1 MKNIFKHILYVI
13 TGILDVSI
21 LFVLIFNNLCLF
33 DNLWIF
39 LVFLS
44 HGLFYHALHYNQ
56 RKILDV
62 LHYFVFI
69 LPTLSIFTHN
79 IFLKISSLTLLIVIQ
94 IMWVKY
100 NRCILNEKEYTFG
113 YGNELNYFVI
123 LLSSTL
129 SINVG
134 YSYF

>member
-1 MKNIFKHILYVI
+1 MNLSTNIFNMKDIFKHILYVI

-21 LFVLIFNNLCLF
+21 LFVLIF

-62 LHYFVFI
+62 LRYFVF
-69 LPTLSIFTHN
+69 
-79 IFLKISSLTLLIVIQ
+79 
-94 IMWVKY
+94 
-100 NRCILNEKEYTFG
+100 
-113 YGNELNYFVI
+113 NYQ
-123 LLSSTL
+123 T
-129 SINVG
+129 N
-134 YSYF
+134 YDN